1 MTASRPAGVA
11 TRDLVV
17 LSAAFFFI
25 FGGTGC
31 LQQYLTPYLEQTRH
45 WDPVRASL
53 VLTVLYG
60 SFLVWRVLAIY
71 TIRALGDYWS
81 IILGTLTYTL
91 FPVAIASSGRI
102 DVALVAAAVWGWGA
116 ASLWI
121 TSTAQV
127 LDAAQRSHY
136 GRASGAFYGATHV
149 GYALGLLALG
159 ALVRAYPE
167 GRVFLYGAAAI
178 TGFGN
183 LVCLWVPRRRFE
195 RDLPNVLQVLRIS
208 VAREGLVVGALQ
220 FASSLSYGLLLGL
233 FAAAITARYELKW
246 VGIFTLGFY
255 VVRAVMS
262 PLSGAVC
269 DRVGTRQV
277 LVYSFLAS
285 GVGLALPALWAR
297 VASLV
302 GSSAVL
308 GVQAAAVPVGVMA
321 YVGEISNSSK
331 RQATIAGMYV
341 WRDAGVAAAV
351 LASAY
356 LREAFGTFRG
366 PFLVFGAVFVLCG
379 ILATRLPRAE
389 AKSADP

>member
-1 MTASRPAGVA
+1 
-11 TRDLVV
+11 
-17 LSAAFFFI
+17 
-25 FGGTGC
+25 
-31 LQQYLTPYLEQTRH
+31 
-45 WDPVRASL
+45 
-53 VLTVLYG
+53 
-60 SFLVWRVLAIY
+60 
-71 TIRALGDYWS
+71 
-81 IILGTLTYTL
+81 
-91 FPVAIASSGRI
+91 
-102 DVALVAAAVWGWGA
+102 
-116 ASLWI
+116 
-121 TSTAQV
+121 
-127 LDAAQRSHY
+127 
-136 GRASGAFYGATHV
+136 
-149 GYALGLLALG
+149 
-159 ALVRAYPE
+159 
-167 GRVFLYGAAAI
+167 
-178 TGFGN
+178 
-183 LVCLWVPRRRFE
+183 
-195 RDLPNVLQVLRIS
+195 
-208 VAREGLVVGALQ
+208 
-220 FASSLSYGLLLGL
+220 
-233 FAAAITARYELKW
+233 
-246 VGIFTLGFY
+246 

-285 GVGLALPALWAR
+285 GVGLALPALWAG